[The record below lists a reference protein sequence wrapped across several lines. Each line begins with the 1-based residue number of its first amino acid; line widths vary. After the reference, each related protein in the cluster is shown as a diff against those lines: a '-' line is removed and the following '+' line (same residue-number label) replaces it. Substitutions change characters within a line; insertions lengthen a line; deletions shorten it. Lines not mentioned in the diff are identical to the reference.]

1 MSSAGGWSRSAP
13 SSDALDA
20 EFNRLAGQV
29 YTGLRDGTL
38 DPEATFDLACFLL
51 EWAPPD
57 AVVRELAEQSAWGDD
72 PARLAELARQTLE
85 AAEFGP
91 GFALEPRLLARL
103 EQALQ
108 IVSADLRATGLT
120 GPARLVLNDGG
131 EPSHAFVEFGGTF
144 GPGNGITPG
153 NGGNLR
159 DALLSVADDLQD
171 AVMDSLSTVW
181 PVCPS
186 HQRGAHPRETSGEP
200 VWWCSGGVA
209 GHVIAGIGRWP
220 RA

>member
-57 AVVRELAEQSAWGDD
+57 AVVRELAG
-72 PARLAELARQTLE
+72 
-85 AAEFGP
+85 
-91 GFALEPRLLARL
+91 L

-120 GPARLVLNDGG
+120 GPARLVVNDGG
-131 EPSHAFVEFGGTF
+131 EPSHAFVQFGGTF
-144 GPGNGITPG
+144 GHGNGIAPG

-159 DALLSVADDLQD
+159 AALLSVADDLQD
-171 AVMDSLSTVW
+171 AVMHSLSTVW
-181 PVCPS
+181 PVCPI

-200 VWWCSGGVA
+200 VWWCTGGDA
-209 GHVIAGIGRWP
+209 GHVIADIGRWP